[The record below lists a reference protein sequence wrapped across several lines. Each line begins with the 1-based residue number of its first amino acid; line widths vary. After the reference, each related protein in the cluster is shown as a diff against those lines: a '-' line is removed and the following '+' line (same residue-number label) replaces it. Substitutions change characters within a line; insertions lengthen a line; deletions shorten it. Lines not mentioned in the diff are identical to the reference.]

1 MWKGASLGSVHSSY
15 IHGHAWLSDWD
26 MSWGAGGRVC
36 SWGLLQR
43 LLSLPQGLGSGL
55 GESPS
60 HPWRE
65 GQPLPGH
72 CTLLEEILGRALSP
86 RPPPSPSPCP
96 QSGVVGEVAD
106 RFPGQHR
113 GRLGWSSGQQGR
125 GQVSPGTL
133 PAHSLGS
140 PPSRHC
146 TLWSRGSPDLS
157 HFPSPKA
164 RQAWQLLYPLLTRAR
179 AKLRQFDWVTGA
191 KGSLQLPP
199 VSSHLREGVPF
210 EVQNPRPPLKT

>member
-1 MWKGASLGSVHSSY
+1 MEGASLGSVHSSY

-26 MSWGAGGRVC
+26 MSWGAGAGSAPGASFRGSYPC
-36 SWGLLQR
+36 RRAWGL
-43 LLSLPQGLGSGL
+43 GWGSPHL
-55 GESPS
+55 NRGEK
-60 HPWRE
+60 

-125 GQVSPGTL
+125 GQVSPGTPQPIPWACH
-133 PAHSLGS
+133 PAVTAPFGPAALQTSLVFHPLKPGRPGS
-140 PPSRHC
+140 CC
-146 TLWSRGSPDLS
+146 TCRSQRLGLS
-157 HFPSPKA
+157 S
-164 RQAWQLLYPLLTRAR
+164 
-179 AKLRQFDWVTGA
+179 
-191 KGSLQLPP
+191 GSLT
-199 VSSHLREGVPF
+199 G
-210 EVQNPRPPLKT
+210 

>member
-1 MWKGASLGSVHSSY
+1 MAFGLGYVL
-15 IHGHAWLSDWD
+15 GG
-26 MSWGAGGRVC
+26 WGQ
-36 SWGLLQR
+36 GLL
-43 LLSLPQGLGSGL
+43 LGPPSEAPIPAAGPGVWV

-86 RPPPSPSPCP
+86 RPPPSPFPCP

-125 GQVSPGTL
+125 GQVSPGTP
-133 PAHSLGS
+133 PAHSLGL

-164 RQAWQLLYPLLTRAR
+164 RQAWQLPYPLLTKAR

-191 KGSLQLPP
+191 KGSLQLSP

>member
-26 MSWGAGGRVC
+26 MSRGAGGRVC
-36 SWGLLQR
+36 SWLLLWR

-55 GESPS
+55 GSP
-60 HPWRE
+60 HLCRE

-72 CTLLEEILGRALSP
+72 CTLLEEVLERALSP
-86 RPPPSPSPCP
+86 RPLPLHPPAH
-96 QSGVVGEVAD
+96 SGVVGEVAD

-125 GQVSPGTL
+125 GQVSPGT
-133 PAHSLGS
+133 PPTPSLVL

-146 TLWSRGSPDLS
+146 ALWSRGSPDLS
-157 HFPSPKA
+157 HFHALKPGRPGRCWALCSRRLGSGKA
-164 RQAWQLLYPLLTRAR
+164 QAVGLGDRAEGLTPAVSC
-179 AKLRQFDWVTGA
+179 L
-191 KGSLQLPP
+191 LPP
-199 VSSHLREGVPF
+199 EGGC
-210 EVQNPRPPLKT
+210 PL